1 MGIESLSKFDEETRA
16 DVAERRSLRLKEEEL
31 QELLQ
36 FNKEQ
41 IEALA
46 NNQNTTDKQRAFIEK
61 GLLEGLAGHEQE
73 FARVRNRINE
83 LSQKPGVIE
92 FFREQ
97 EKRIQEVQANLGL
110 TLEKVDRVESLIE
123 ERRSLI
129 SEENFKSSNKEV
141 KPDPWDM
148 IQKAEESL
156 KNPDVKNIL
165 GKLDST
171 NWQTV
176 LEELQSRQ
184 EALSTFSRGDKKIIE
199 AILKE
204 FPSAWE
210 RYQSELVELQNYSD
224 RARAISR
231 EIEALRFEILEYIN
245 RSQSVDQ
252 GLSDKVQRA
261 YKEKVKRKVQE
272 RLA

>member
-16 DVAERRSLRLKEEEL
+16 DVAERRSLMLKEEEL
-31 QELLQ
+31 QELIQ
-36 FNKEQ
+36 FNREQ

-83 LSQKPGVIE
+83 LSQKPGVIG
-92 FFREQ
+92 FLWEQ
-97 EKRIQEVQANLGL
+97 EKRIQEVQANLGP

-123 ERRSLI
+123 KRRSLI

-165 GKLDST
+165 WKLDST

-261 YKEKVKRKVQE
+261 YKEKVKRRVQE

>member
-83 LSQKPGVIE
+83 LSQKPGVIG
-92 FFREQ
+92 FLWEQ
-97 EKRIQEVQANLGL
+97 EKRIQEVQANLGP

-123 ERRSLI
+123 KRRSLI

-261 YKEKVKRKVQE
+261 YKEKVKRRVQE

>member
-83 LSQKPGVIE
+83 LSQKPGVIG
-92 FFREQ
+92 FLWEQ
-97 EKRIQEVQANLGL
+97 EKRIQEVQANLGP

-123 ERRSLI
+123 KRRSLI

-204 FPSAWE
+204 FPSTWE

>member
-110 TLEKVDRVESLIE
+110 TLEKVDRVESLI
-123 ERRSLI
+123 
-129 SEENFKSSNKEV
+129 
-141 KPDPWDM
+141 
-148 IQKAEESL
+148 
-156 KNPDVKNIL
+156 

-204 FPSAWE
+204 FPSTWE